1 VIRAALFYT
10 GFALLTV
17 VFALL
22 CLFVLPLPVRR
33 RLEIIARPFC
43 TAVLRWLKLSCN
55 LSYRVKGLETLP
67 AGPAIILCKHQS
79 AFETLA
85 LQAILPP
92 QVTLLKR
99 ELLFIPVWGWGLASL
114 NPIAIVRESP
124 RAALRRLLEA
134 GKQRLSQGLWIAIY
148 PEGTRVAP
156 GERKPYLP
164 GGGLLAEHAHCP
176 VVPVAHNAGLF
187 WPRQSFAKR
196 PGTVDI
202 VIGPAIAPEGQ
213 SARSIMT
220 AAEQWIEQTSAHLL
234 TGPEI
239 PPPSH

>member
-1 VIRAALFYT
+1 MIRAALFYL

-22 CLFVLPLPVRR
+22 CLFILPLPIRR
-33 RLEIIARPFC
+33 RLQIITRPFC
-43 TAVLRWLKLSCN
+43 GAVLHWLKLTCG
-55 LSYRVKGLETLP
+55 LDYRVRGLENIP
-67 AGPAIILCKHQS
+67 SGPAIILCKHQS

-85 LQAILPP
+85 LQTIFPP

-124 RAALRRLLEA
+124 RAALRRLLAA
-134 GKQRLSQGLWIAIY
+134 GKERLAQGLWIAIY

-156 GERKPYLP
+156 GEHKPYLP
-164 GGGLLAEHAHCP
+164 GGGFLAEHAGCA

-187 WPRQSFAKR
+187 WPRQSFEKR
-196 PGTVDI
+196 QGTIDI
-202 VIGPAIAPEGQ
+202 VIGPVIPGQGQ
-213 SARSIMT
+213 SARQIMT
-220 AAEQWIEQTSAHLL
+220 AAQDWMEQTSDKLIEQA
-234 TGPEI
+234 
-239 PPPSH
+239 